1 MTLKAFSYRFY
12 PTPEQESLL
21 RRTLGCVRLVYNRAL
36 ATRTEAWYKD
46 KKRVGYA
53 ETSSM
58 LTEWKKIEELD
69 FLSEVS
75 CVPLQQ
81 CLRHLQAAYTNFFDG
96 RAKYPNFKKKRNG
109 GSAEFTK
116 SAFKFRD
123 GQVYLAKST
132 QALPIRW
139 SRTLPDG
146 CRPSIIT
153 VKLASSGRWSVSL
166 LVDVE
171 IEALP
176 QSDNQ
181 VGIDLGITSLLA
193 LSTGE
198 KIANPKGFKAKYYK
212 LRRAQKSLSRKQKGS
227 NNRHKA
233 RLKVAKVHQEITDA
247 RKDHLHKL
255 TTRLVRENQTIAVE
269 DLAVKNLVK
278 NRKLALAISDASWGE
293 LVRQLEYKCDWY
305 DRTLIK
311 IDRWFP
317 SSKRCGDCGHIV
329 NKMPLNIREWDCPN
343 CGMHHDRDI
352 NAAKNSL
359 AAGLAVSVCGAT
371 VRPEQSKSVKAGA
384 KSRKGRKQ
392 KPKS

>member
-21 RRTLGCVRLVYNRAL
+21 RRTMGCARLVYNRAL
-36 ATRTEAWYKD
+36 ALRTEALYKD
-46 KKRVGYA
+46 QKRVGYA

-58 LTEWKKIEELD
+58 LTEWKKTEELD
-69 FLSEVS
+69 FLNEVS

-81 CLRHLQAAYTNFFDG
+81 GLRHLQTAYTNFFDG

-116 SAFKFRD
+116 SAFKFKD
-123 GQVYLAKST
+123 GQVYLAKC
-132 QALPIRW
+132 ADPLPIRW
-139 SRTLPDG
+139 SRMLPVG
-146 CRPSIIT
+146 CRPSTIT
-153 VKLASSGRWSVSL
+153 VKLSPSGRWSVSL
-166 LVDVE
+166 LVNVE

-176 QSDNQ
+176 QSGSQ

-198 KIANPKGFKAKYYK
+198 KIANPKGFKAKYRK
-212 LRRAQKSLSRKQKGS
+212 LRRAHKALSRKQKGS

-233 RLKVAKVHQEITDA
+233 RLKVAKVHQEIADA
-247 RKDHLHKL
+247 RKDNLHKL

-269 DLAVKNLVK
+269 DLAVKNMIK

-293 LVRQLEYKCDWY
+293 LVRQLDYKCDWY
-305 DRTLIK
+305 GRTLIK
-311 IDRWFP
+311 IDRGFP
-317 SSKRCGDCGHIV
+317 SSKRCGNCGHIV

-343 CGMHHDRDI
+343 CGTHHEPDI
-352 NAAKNSL
+352 NAAKNIL
-359 AAGLAVSVCGAT
+359 AAGLAVLVCGAT

-384 KSRKGRKQ
+384 KPRKGQKQ